1 MDIKE
6 LRSSQ
11 GLSQSEIAKK
21 LEVTPGTIGHLENGR
36 MKVSDKLAVKVSARR
51 SHSMSSYNVT
61 LKKYAALDLLYEN
74 YKEV

>member
-1 MDIKE
+1 MQELFILTIWDPVKEVFLIIK
-6 LRSSQ
+6 L
-11 GLSQSEIAKK
+11 
-21 LEVTPGTIGHLENGR
+21 TR
-36 MKVSDKLAVKVSARR
+36 MMFKNTSKTFTVASARR

>member
-1 MDIKE
+1 MTGLEPVDGE
-6 LRSSQ
+6 ALSRSDSKSN
-11 GLSQSEIAKK
+11 LSRNKTGPA
-21 LEVTPGTIGHLENGR
+21 
-36 MKVSDKLAVKVSARR
+36 SARR